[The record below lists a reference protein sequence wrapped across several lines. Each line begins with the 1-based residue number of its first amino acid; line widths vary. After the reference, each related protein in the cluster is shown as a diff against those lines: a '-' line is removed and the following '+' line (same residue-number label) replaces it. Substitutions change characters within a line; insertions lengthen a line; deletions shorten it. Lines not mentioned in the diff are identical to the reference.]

1 MFNTVAKIELGLA
14 FTAFAMAVA
23 AAVVDSDPGA
33 FVLIFGVCIA
43 VGLSGLALTGSGFTD
58 RAPRFASPQD
68 APPVQMVSVGR
79 SQTAKPSPWPLAA
92 AVALGIVGIGLA
104 VGHTLVEIGL
114 VLGILAAAGWLSQA
128 WRADPTFS
136 AREGARVSTRL
147 LSPVGLPVIAV
158 FLIGVIVISVSRLL
172 LTLTR
177 TGSIIAAFLLA
188 LALLVA
194 FFMLAARPHLGRNSL
209 VFLGAAAVLAVV
221 SLGSVSAANGYR
233 TFEHHEVAGEQPP
246 FTVVAQG
253 TAFKEKTITVTAGEL
268 STIVFKNQD
277 SVYHNVAVYS
287 ESGTPFWNGEPI
299 QGPGNKITY
308 THTFDMAPG
317 TYTFRCDF
325 HPSSMV
331 GQFVVEAKP
340 TTTETTAP

>member
-14 FTAFAMAVA
+14 FAALVMAVA

-43 VGLSGLALTGSGFTD
+43 IALSGLALTGSGFTD
-58 RAPRFASPQD
+58 RAPRYASPQD

-79 SQTAKPSPWPLAA
+79 SQAAKPSPWPLAGA
-92 AVALGIVGIGLA
+92 AALGIVGIGLA
-104 VGHTLVEIGL
+104 VGHTLVEVGL
-114 VLGILAAAGWLSQA
+114 VWGVLAAAGWLSQA
-128 WRADPTFS
+128 WRADPSFS
-136 AREGARVSTRL
+136 RREGARVSTRL
-147 LSPVGLPVIAV
+147 LSPVGLPLTAV
-158 FLIGVIVISVSRLL
+158 FLIGVIVISISRLL
-172 LTLTR
+172 LTLSR

-188 LALLVA
+188 LGLLVA

-209 VFLGAAAVLAVV
+209 VFLGTCAVVAVV

-233 TFEHHEVAGEQPP
+233 TFEHHETGEQPP

-268 STIVFKNQD
+268 ATIQFKNLD
-277 SVYHNVAVYS
+277 PVYHNVAVYS
-287 ESGTPFWNGEPI
+287 DSGNPFWNGEPI
-299 QGPGNKITY
+299 KGVNKITY
-308 THTFDMAPG
+308 THTFDLPPG

-340 TTTETTAP
+340 STAGTAAP